1 MKIII
6 EGAGEVGSHLA
17 KMLSHEAND
26 ITVIDTDAE
35 RLTKLS
41 AAADV
46 ITIQGDPSSV
56 DVLKKAGAASA
67 DLLIAVNPFVPQS
80 INLVSSLLAKKLGTK
95 RVTARIDDESYLAV
109 ENKLMFKDMGVDLM
123 FYPEKIA
130 CDETIELLKHSSTS
144 DSMDFA
150 RGKLQ
155 LSVFKVDEDSPIL
168 DMNVAEFTSQFS
180 SVNAETQFRIIAISR
195 RDQTIIPRFD
205 TRFKYFDHIYI
216 ISTREGMKN
225 VMRFLGKSDVE
236 INSVMILGGGQIGSM
251 VADALSKTVED
262 VKIIEMDK
270 ERCIALSEKLPQ
282 TVNIVNGDGRNSDLL
297 VEESIKSYDA
307 FIAVTGNDEANILA
321 SVVAKKFGVSRVIAE
336 VENIEY
342 LRLAEEMGVDAVI
355 NKKLLTAGRIF
366 KFTLSDKVRFV
377 KYMNGTDAEVLEYTV
392 APGSKITR
400 ETLKDTDFPSNAIIG
415 GVIRGSDAF
424 IAIGSTHIE
433 PYDRVAVFAL
443 PEAVKDVDRFF
454 K

>member
-225 VMRFLGKSDVE
+225 VM
-236 INSVMILGGGQIGSM
+236 ILGGGQIGSM
-251 VADALSKTVED
+251 VAEALSKTVED

-321 SVVAKKFGVSRVIAE
+321 SVVAKKFGVGRVIAE